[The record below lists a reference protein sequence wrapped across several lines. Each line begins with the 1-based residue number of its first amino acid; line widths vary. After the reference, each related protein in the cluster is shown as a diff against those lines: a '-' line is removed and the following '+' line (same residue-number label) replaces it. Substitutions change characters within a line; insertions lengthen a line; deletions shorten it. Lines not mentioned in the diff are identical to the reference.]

1 MTVTSITAGAVSFR
15 SVPQDASHAK
25 APALKQP
32 EVPGKDSV
40 ELSQQA
46 AAEARTADPSA
57 RAETLLKTFDT
68 DGDGV
73 VTKTEFTTGAIEL
86 LKRAS
91 LHFLHERVA
100 RADVV
105 DKRDHKR
112 VNIPKV

>member
-1 MTVTSITAGAVSFR
+1 MTVTSITAVAVSLR
-15 SVPQDASHAK
+15 TVTQDASRTR
-25 APALKQP
+25 PPKQP
-32 EVPGKDSV
+32 EAPAKDSV

-73 VTKTEFTTGAIEL
+73 VTRTEFTAGAIEL

-91 LHFLHERVA
+91 LHFLHERVGGA
-100 RADVV
+100 EGA
-105 DKRDHKR
+105 DKRDQKR
-112 VNIPKV
+112 VNLPTV